1 MISLDVTIFFEKRM
15 ANHIVYDGG
24 IIDVTTIDH
33 AERLPNNSVNIY
45 RKDGLCSI
53 RVTREQFQELA
64 EEMKRRYSP
73 LLSVVSTTC
82 RDKEVDRDL
91 EKQLQEEKLCLA
103 HSRERNDNLKQENT
117 MLEKELD
124 VRLKEA
130 SRIIST
136 IGKRKAV
143 LFSLNLFWQ
152 RLNVTSQRH
161 RTALLPMKSL
171 F

>member
-1 MISLDVTIFFEKRM
+1 M
-15 ANHIVYDGG
+15 ANYIVYDGG
-24 IIDVTTIDH
+24 MIDVTTIDH

-53 RVTREQFQELA
+53 RVTKEQFAELA

-73 LLSVVSTTC
+73 LSVGTPSVVSTTC

-103 HSRERNDNLKQENT
+103 HSREQNNNLKQENT
-117 MLEKELD
+117 MLKEELD

-136 IGKRKAV
+136 ISKRKAV

-161 RTALLPMKSL
+161 RTALFLMQLLLCRSAL
-171 F
+171 LN